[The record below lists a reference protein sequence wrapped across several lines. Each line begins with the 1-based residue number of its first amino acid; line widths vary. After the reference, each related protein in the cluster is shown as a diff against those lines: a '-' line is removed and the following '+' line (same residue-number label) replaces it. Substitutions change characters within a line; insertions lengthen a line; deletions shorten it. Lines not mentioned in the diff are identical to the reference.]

1 MTEKEVLEAFES
13 DLNENEV
20 NAMGRKSIKEPLWPI
35 KTIFSKNKINVLQNT
50 DRRKDT
56 RDI

>member
-20 NAMGRKSIKEPLWPI
+20 NAMGKKSIKEPL
-35 KTIFSKNKINVLQNT
+35 
-50 DRRKDT
+50 
-56 RDI
+56 